1 MLEQICLTDKLEDNF
16 YRLFPVPFDHHR
28 CCQLLFSTSSPPQ
41 HLIRPNLPMA
51 EHLSTDGLQLSDI
64 AVEGITAYFLKSS
77 EYFLSHMIFN
87 LLHCKVLMN
96 FQGIITCFRKN
107 VSSQRD
113 FSFFLTTPTIF
124 VGILTTDERVVTEQ
138 SGKAVTPVG
147 GTQDPGPLVSQ
158 VKSPVGRNAKAK
170 PSLQARVHCT
180 ACSSSV
186 QFLCPL
192 IGSLGRL
199 HE

>member
-1 MLEQICLTDKLEDNF
+1 ML
-16 YRLFPVPFDHHR
+16 
-28 CCQLLFSTSSPPQ
+28 
-41 HLIRPNLPMA
+41 
-51 EHLSTDGLQLSDI
+51 
-64 AVEGITAYFLKSS
+64 
-77 EYFLSHMIFN
+77 
-87 LLHCKVLMN
+87 
-96 FQGIITCFRKN
+96 
-107 VSSQRD
+107 
-113 FSFFLTTPTIF
+113 TI
-124 VGILTTDERVVTEQ
+124 DERVVTEQ

-199 HE
+199 HEWPGEHKHGIRLIVLLVTYAGELR